1 LRKHRDTRK
10 NIRNFEADQRKT
22 SKEAAIL
29 ILEAVFHSF
38 TRNAF
43 SYLDK
48 YIHQVAMNSARLNSY
63 QLTIRILKDCL
74 TKETQNSNM
83 YFVVD
88 EIAERDS
95 DNKDLHRI
103 INELQ
108 NNYMHVVITAEHF
121 LENLMLRSSPDR
133 RSLRNEN

>member
-1 LRKHRDTRK
+1 
-10 NIRNFEADQRKT
+10 
-22 SKEAAIL
+22 
-29 ILEAVFHSF
+29 
-38 TRNAF
+38 
-43 SYLDK
+43 
-48 YIHQVAMNSARLNSY
+48 
-63 QLTIRILKDCL
+63 
-74 TKETQNSNM
+74 M